1 MPTMRMHRS
10 KLRNHVAWNNIWI
23 YYAVVTILHSQALSN
38 RISLNLSSYQTANMQ
53 NKSNIR
59 RAMANV
65 YFLLFTL
72 YFATLKRQ

>member
-38 RISLNLSSYQTANMQ
+38 TISLNLSSYQTANMNSMWLSISGIQ
-53 NKSNIR
+53 YLGWNPI
-59 RAMANV
+59 
-65 YFLLFTL
+65 
-72 YFATLKRQ
+72 